1 MLTRVGGLLLIVG
14 SLVAVLLAILVLGGT
29 PVGLGGTEVNGQYV
43 VGSFALLAAGFAA
56 FAFGRPALVGSFAFR
71 LATGLTSA
79 GSLLLAV
86 SGVGGESTAIVAVVG
101 LLFTAVGLLAL
112 GATLV
117 RSPGGTRWAGAAILA
132 GLACT
137 VVGTIG
143 PHEIQPVSFLGIP
156 VVIAGIGALGILGVR
171 DGRVRSTT
179 ADT

>member
-14 SLVAVLLAILVLGGT
+14 SLMAVFLAVQVLGGA
-29 PVGLGGTEVNGQYV
+29 PVGLGGAEVNGQYV
-43 VGSFALLAAGFAA
+43 AAYFALLGAGFAA
-56 FAFGRPALVGSFAFR
+56 FAVGRPALVGSFEFR
-71 LATGLTSA
+71 LANALTAA

-86 SGVGGESTAIVAVVG
+86 SGVGGESTALAAVAG

-117 RSPGGTRWAGAAILA
+117 RSSGGTRWAGAAILA

-143 PHEIQPVSFLGIP
+143 PHEIQPVAFLGVP
-156 VVIAGIGALGILGVR
+156 VVIASIGALGILGIR

-179 ADT
+179 VDT